1 MEKIL
6 EHLSTGIVLIGERGK
21 VLYTNRFCLDR
32 GLVSEDYKDKLYYE
46 VLRSLELIGMVEEFL
61 KGSRTEGEVVFKDR
75 HYRLRFHREAS
86 FVEVNDITE
95 PKKTESSHR
104 DFVAY
109 VSHELNTP
117 ITAVKGL
124 LETLLLSEEF
134 NKTLIDRA
142 VKRLEDMRKL
152 IESLKLITLPE
163 SALALNLTEVKVR
176 EVVNEVVEE
185 LKRTAR
191 ERGVSIDT
199 SEVESIKLLSDREK
213 LSILLRNVIENAV
226 KYNSEGGRVNIGAR
240 KEGDNILIV
249 VEDTGVGIPAE
260 ELPFVFEPF
269 FGGRNRKGMG
279 LGLAISKKVV
289 KLLGGDIGIESEEG
303 KGTKVSIRFPYTS
316 NL

>member
-6 EHLSTGIVLIGERGK
+6 EHISTGIVLLGERGK

-95 PKKTESSHR
+95 SKKIENSHR

-163 SALALNLTEVKVR
+163 SALALNLTEVEVR

-185 LKRTAR
+185 LKKTAR

-226 KYNSEGGRVNIGAR
+226 KYNSEGGRVSIGAR

-269 FGGRNRKGMG
+269 FGGKNRKGMG

-289 KLLGGDIGIESEEG
+289 KLLGGDIGIESEE
-303 KGTKVSIRFPYTS
+303 KRGTRVTIKLPYTS